1 MGVKVGRIVKEF
13 VFKSLL
19 DQQIKIDLHGNKKKL
34 SGVLVEVSESRLEL
48 ECTLQDLEK
57 LEPDEQIRVFFY
69 LQNNYHTFEATV
81 IEKKDGRLF
90 LTHPEGVYKNPQR
103 KFERIKLKTPIEVF
117 FTLQGKR
124 VELNFPKA
132 ERPLPEEEPEIAE
145 DFAVAGIQ
153 RLTREFRQ
161 KMSKI
166 VSTNDITMM
175 RNKIPA
181 TYEEK
186 LMATTGKIL
195 WIPSVDEDFIS
206 VDPFPEERIITK
218 KDLIKYEESFN
229 TPVHIINSKLGNILY
244 EKQKKKIFSEVYCP
258 VLYDQYLVGY
268 LYIANQNEMRKR
280 ISRDTI
286 DYLYEFAKVLS
297 YSLELNGYFTSETSG
312 EQRYEAPIIDISAAG
327 LLFAHTLPSLA
338 KDLLIHTD
346 IDLTIKFTDKKLVIG
361 SRVRRKFKDN
371 ERCYFGV
378 QFLNFAEEDFRY
390 LFELLY
396 GRPYTMEE
404 EDRWEGG
411 SPPPPL
417 DLFE

>member
-1 MGVKVGRIVKEF
+1 MGAKVGRIVKEF

-19 DQQIKIDLHGNKKKL
+19 DQQIKIDLHGHKKTL
-34 SGVLVEVSESRLEL
+34 SGVLVEVGENQLEL
-48 ECTLQDLEK
+48 ECASQDLEK
-57 LEPDEQIRVFFY
+57 FEPDEQVRVFFY
-69 LQNNYHTFEATV
+69 LQNNYHTFEATI
-81 IEKKDGRLF
+81 IEKQDGHIF

-103 KFERIKLKTPIEVF
+103 KFERIKLKTSTEVF

-132 ERPLPEEEPEIAE
+132 ERPVPEAEPEIAE
-145 DFAVAGIQ
+145 DFAVTGIQ

-181 TYEEK
+181 TYEEN
-186 LMATTGKIL
+186 LMAATGKML

-206 VDPFPEERIITK
+206 VDPFPEERIIIK
-218 KDLIKYEESFN
+218 KELIKYEESFN

-258 VLYDQYLVGY
+258 ILYDQYLVGY
-268 LYIANQNEMRKR
+268 LYIANQDETRKR

-286 DYLYEFAKVLS
+286 DYLYDFARVLS
-297 YSLELNGYFTSETSG
+297 YSLKLNGYFASEISG
-312 EQRYEAPIIDISAAG
+312 EQRYDAPIIDISASG

-346 IDLTIKFTDKKLVIG
+346 IDLTLKIMDKKMIIG

-371 ERCYFGV
+371 KKCYFGV
-378 QFLNFAEEDFRY
+378 QFLEFADEDFRY
-390 LFELLY
+390 LFEMLY

>member
-1 MGVKVGRIVKEF
+1 MGLKVGRIVKEF

-34 SGVLVEVSESRLEL
+34 SGVLVQVGENQLEL
-48 ECTLQDLEK
+48 ECTPQDLEK
-57 LEPDEQIRVFFY
+57 LEPDEQIRVFFH

-81 IEKKDGRLF
+81 TEKHDGHLF

-103 KFERIKLKTPIEVF
+103 KFQRIKVKTPIEVF

-132 ERPLPEEEPEIAE
+132 ERPLSEEEPQIAE
-145 DFAVAGIQ
+145 DFAVSGIQ
-153 RLTREFRQ
+153 KLTREFHQ

-166 VSTNDITMM
+166 VSTNDIAMM

-186 LMATTGKIL
+186 LMAATGKIL

-206 VDPFPEERIITK
+206 IDPFPEERIIIK
-218 KDLIKYEESFN
+218 KELIKYEESFN

-268 LYIANQNEMRKR
+268 LYIANQDEMRKR

-286 DYLYEFAKVLS
+286 DYLYDFAKVLS
-297 YSLELNGYFTSETSG
+297 YSLKLNGYFASEISG
-312 EQRYEAPIIDISAAG
+312 EQRYEAPIIDISASG

-346 IDLTIKFTDKKLVIG
+346 INLTLKITDKKLVIG

-371 ERCYFGV
+371 QRCYFGV
-378 QFLNFAEEDFRY
+378 QFLEFSEEDFRY

-404 EDRWEGG
+404 EDSWEGG